1 MSESYVEQQ
10 IAARIAAA
18 RQRIAQEQQQRA
30 ELALARRVGLARRH
44 AQKLRNLAR
53 SPLSNGSLAAS
64 GA

>member
-1 MSESYVEQQ
+1 MNVDDVIAEQ
-10 IAARIAAA
+10 IERA
-18 RQRIAQEQQQRA
+18 RQRIERERRQRA
-30 ELALARRVGLARRH
+30 DLALARRAGLARRH